1 MADTVKSIFRQ
12 RKVAGEYV
20 RDFFDNR
27 LYLSSTGYVISDEKI
42 GEYNINIPVL
52 EIDEEFFLENIGQ
65 IVNIRK
71 RLRSSDDSIIY
82 YIDDKIVETEDDK
95 KSIVDKYN
103 DLEKNFNNY
112 KREYKY
118 KNKFFNFGTDK
129 APDDKNGRI

>member
-1 MADTVKSIFRQ
+1 MAEKVKSIFRQ
-12 RKVAGEYV
+12 RKIAGEYV

-27 LYLSSTGYVISDEKI
+27 LYFSPTGYVISDEKI

-82 YIDDKIVETEDDK
+82 YIDDKIVETEDNK

-103 DLEKNFNNY
+103 DLEKKFNNY

-129 APDDKNGRI
+129 APDNKS